1 MRIKLISI
9 AMLLAAG
16 VALAATAGAQEAAG
30 NAAPERAFFRAN
42 IYYTNG
48 DYARAAEENESLLA
62 AGLRS
67 GNVYYNLGNAYMKM
81 GQMGKA
87 ILNYERARQYIP
99 RDSDLMA
106 NYRYAR
112 SLMKRADPPGR
123 RLWVFRQLDR
133 ALDSLTLKQAVILA
147 EAVYYVFIAYL
158 IMAKVFKKFAGFSS
172 PVLAFLAI
180 ALILIL
186 IPLSNKAEESA
197 SGAIVTAAI
206 TDARFEPLDKAAV
219 NFPLYEGMKVRV
231 LRSVPGWC
239 KVKTPDA
246 RIGWIPADS
255 MGTFI

>member
-1 MRIKLISI
+1 MKYIKILTFIF
-9 AMLLAAG
+9 LACVLTG
-16 VALAATAGAQEAAG
+16 TASAQEAAVG
-30 NAAPERAFFRAN
+30 ADPARAFYRAN
-42 IYYTNG
+42 IYYANG
-48 DYARAAEENESLLA
+48 DFARAAEENESLLA

-81 GQMGKA
+81 GQLGKA

-133 ALDSLTLKQAVILA
+133 ALDTLTLEQAVILA
-147 EAVYYVFIAYL
+147 EVVYYVFIAYL
-158 IMAKVFKKFAGFSS
+158 IMAKVFKKFAGSS
-172 PVLAFLAI
+172 TPVLMFLAI

-206 TDARFEPLDKAAV
+206 TDARFEPLDNAAV
-219 NFPLYEGMKVRV
+219 NFPLYEGMRVRV
-231 LRSVPGWC
+231 LRSVPGWH
-239 KVKTPDA
+239 KVKTPDG

-255 MGTFI
+255 MGTFT